1 VRKESASL
9 ETTRSGTSLQPSSR
23 FQANPF
29 YGDIRLLLLA
39 ALIVFI
45 VTAAIGLF
53 NGQHIVTLSQ
63 DVVLTHVHSGTIGWI
78 TLGIFAISLWF
89 FGQNETREAHPFMH
103 WTSVIAAVAVP
114 VYVLAFL
121 SGNYLAR
128 AIFGFPVLYVMA
140 VFLGWIAMK
149 SRQIRPGVPHIAL
162 LASLLTL
169 VLGGLLGVLL
179 QIQYATN
186 VSFLPNGA
194 FAAHPATLVAGYLVL
209 IGMALSDWHFRPGGQ
224 KLPRAGVAQI
234 VLLFLAGIALG
245 LGLLLSLNPLFGLSS
260 LSLLIGGIIY
270 LVRLAPRVLR
280 SNWSGGSSDPLFI
293 ASAVFILLNI
303 VMTLYIT
310 VQIIR
315 GVFPNGEAPAGLLIA
330 LDHTTF
336 VGIMTNALFGLLHEA
351 TTERRAFWPWAN
363 QALFWA
369 TNIGLIGFIISLL
382 SGIRVLE
389 NIFTPIM
396 GLGILLGIV
405 VYIVRLLPGR
415 AAGVP
420 FIETPV
426 RSEASSD

>member
-1 VRKESASL
+1 M
-9 ETTRSGTSLQPSSR
+9 ETTRSGTSLQSGAR
-23 FQANPF
+23 FQAHPF
-29 YGDIRLLLLA
+29 YRDIKLLFLA

-45 VTAAIGLF
+45 ITVAIGLF

-63 DVVLTHVHSGTIGWI
+63 EVILTHVHSGTIGWI
-78 TLGIFAISLWF
+78 TLGVFALSLWLF
-89 FGQNETREAHPFMH
+89 RQYETKELHPFMH

-140 VFLGWIAMK
+140 VFLGWIAVK
-149 SRQIRPGVPHIAL
+149 SRQIQLSVPHIAL
-162 LASLLTL
+162 LASLVTL

-186 VSFLPNGA
+186 VAFLPNGA
-194 FAAHPATLVAGYLVL
+194 FGAHPATLVAGYLVL
-209 IGMALSDWHFRPGGQ
+209 IGMALSDWHF
-224 KLPRAGVAQI
+224 LPAAQRLSRSGVIQI
-234 VLLFLAGIALG
+234 VLLFLAGVAIG
-245 LGLLLSLNPLFGLSS
+245 LAQLLTLNPLFGLNS
-260 LSLLIGGIIY
+260 LFLLIGGIIY

-280 SNWSGGSSDPLFI
+280 SNWSGVRSDPFFV
-293 ASAVFILLNI
+293 ASAAFIVLNI
-303 VMTLYIT
+303 ILTLYISIQT
-310 VQIIR
+310 IR
-315 GVFPNGEAPAGLLIA
+315 GAFPDGNIPSGILIA

-351 TTERRAFWPWAN
+351 TGDRRTFWPWAN

-382 SGIRVLE
+382 SGIRILE

-396 GLGILLGIV
+396 GLGILLGII
-405 VYIVRLLPGR
+405 VYIVRLSSGR
-415 AAGVP
+415 AGSATFV
-420 FIETPV
+420 ETSV
-426 RSEASSD
+426 GGQASSD